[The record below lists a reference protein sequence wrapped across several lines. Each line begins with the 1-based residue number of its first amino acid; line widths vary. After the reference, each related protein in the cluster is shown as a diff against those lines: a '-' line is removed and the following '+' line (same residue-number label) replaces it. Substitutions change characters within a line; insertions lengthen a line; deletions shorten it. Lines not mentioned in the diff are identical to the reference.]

1 LIDPAPTTANGRNAG
16 DTDRETNVA
25 VAAPWSERAWLRLLA
40 VGRARPV
47 GVAVLSVFLVLSFA
61 PDLKILAD
69 LRLALF
75 DSYQNLAPRNRI
87 SAPAVIVAIDEA
99 SLNEIGQWPWPRD
112 VLARLIE
119 TIGKAGPAAIGV
131 DILMPES
138 DRLSPE
144 SIASVVAEADPALAK
159 RLTSLKSNDRK
170 LAEAVRDNPVVLGM
184 AGLDQLVGN
193 APPQYPR
200 SVPFRVSGGD
210 PSGFLRQFVSVLRSI
225 DLLDAAAPGHA
236 LLSVDTHG
244 GVVREVP
251 LVAQVGTTLTP
262 ALSMEMLRIATG
274 TASYTL
280 TVNANGVQGIG
291 IGEFF
296 IPTARDGSVWVNFS
310 ERNVDRFVSATQ
322 VLSGEADPQLF
333 QAKLVLIGAT
343 GLGLLDHQPTPI
355 GERMPGIEIHAQLLE
370 GIFDGTLL
378 RRPDYAVHVERALL
392 LLSGLILVV
401 AVPTVRPRVAA
412 LLFATI
418 VGGLFAIGFA
428 LYIWQR
434 LLLDVA
440 WPALAATL
448 LFGVMLSGALAEA
461 DRQRRALRLALQAER
476 EAAARAAGELEAA
489 RRIQMGMLPPP
500 SAKFYADPRFSLQA
514 LIETAKS
521 VGGDLYDFFKLD
533 GDRLF
538 FMVGDVAGKGLP
550 ASIFMAVSK
559 ALYKS
564 ATLRSQLEQ
573 GADIGEVMRAANREI
588 ARDNPEM
595 LFVTVFAGILDLTS
609 GELNYCNAG
618 HDPPYFLHPQRA
630 LPLRPEG
637 NAGPPLC
644 VIEDY
649 PYQSDRYRMQPGESL
664 CAYTD
669 GVTEAMNAADELYG
683 RQRLVDSLA
692 RLATA
697 TEALE
702 IVAAVGKDVQAFV
715 GTTERSDDLT
725 ILALRWNGGER

>member
-1 LIDPAPTTANGRNAG
+1 MNDPGPNASNEHVGTGVKANVTAH
-16 DTDRETNVA
+16 
-25 VAAPWSERAWLRLLA
+25 WSERAWLRLLA
-40 VGRARPV
+40 AGRARPV
-47 GVAVLSVFLVLSFA
+47 GIAVLGIFLAFSFA

-87 SAPAVIVAIDEA
+87 SGPAVIVAIDEA
-99 SLNEIGQWPWPRD
+99 SLGEIGQWPWPRD

-119 TIGKAGPAAIGV
+119 AVGRAGPAAIGV
-131 DILMPES
+131 DILMPEP

-144 SIASVVAEADPALAK
+144 SIAGVVAEADPALAR
-159 RLTSLKSNDRK
+159 RLAGLRSNDRK
-170 LAEAVRDNPVVLGM
+170 LAEAMRANPVVLGM
-184 AGLDQLVGN
+184 AGLDQLPGN
-193 APPQYPR
+193 APPLYPR

-210 PSGFLRQFVSVLRSI
+210 PSGFLRQFVGVLRSI

-262 ALSMEMLRIATG
+262 ALSMEMLRIAMG
-274 TASYTL
+274 APGYTL
-280 TVNANGVQGIG
+280 SMNRDGVEGIG
-291 IGEFF
+291 IGELF
-296 IPTARDGSVWVNFS
+296 IPTAPDGSVWVHFS
-310 ERNVDRFVSATQ
+310 ERNVDRFVSAAQ
-322 VLSGEADPQLF
+322 VLSGGTDPRLF
-333 QAKLVLIGAT
+333 ESKLVLIGAT

-355 GERMPGIEIHAQLLE
+355 GVRMPGIEIHAQLLE
-370 GIFDGTLL
+370 GIFDDTLL
-378 RRPDYAVHVERALL
+378 RRPGYTAHIERALL
-392 LLSGLILVV
+392 LLAGLILVL
-401 AVPTVRPRVAA
+401 AVPVVRSRTAA
-412 LLFATI
+412 LVYVAI
-418 VGGLFAIGFA
+418 VAGLFAAGFG
-428 LYIWQR
+428 LYYWQR
-434 LLLDVA
+434 VLLDIA

-500 SAKFYADPRFSLQA
+500 SAKFYADSRFSLQA

-564 ATLRSQLEQ
+564 ATLRSQLDQ

-618 HDPPYFLHPQRA
+618 HDPPYFLHPRRA

-637 NAGPPLC
+637 KAGPPLC
-644 VIEDY
+644 VIEAY
-649 PYQSDRYRMQPGESL
+649 PYESERYLMQPGESL

-669 GVTEAMNAADELYG
+669 GVTEAMNAGNELYG
-683 RQRLVDSLA
+683 RQRLIKALA
-692 RLATA
+692 RLAAA
-697 TEALE
+697 TDALD
-702 IVAAVGKDVQAFV
+702 IVAAVGNDVQAFV
-715 GTTERSDDLT
+715 GATERSDDLT
-725 ILALRWNGGER
+725 ILALRWNGRGL